1 MEKDKIV
8 LKGGFVKA
16 GRMFNSD
23 EISRGTGIS
32 KAKKGKGSY
41 DRKEKHKKSHRQLL
55 EAM

>member
-1 MEKDKIV
+1 MENNKIV
-8 LKGGFVKA
+8 LKGGFIKA

-23 EISRGTGIS
+23 EISRGTGVS

-41 DRKEKHKKSHRQLL
+41 NRKDKHKKSHRQLL